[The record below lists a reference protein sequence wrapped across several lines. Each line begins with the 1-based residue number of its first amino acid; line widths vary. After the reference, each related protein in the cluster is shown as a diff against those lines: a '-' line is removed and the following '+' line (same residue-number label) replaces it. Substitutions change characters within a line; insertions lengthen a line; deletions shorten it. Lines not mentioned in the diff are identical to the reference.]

1 MAATDYTDSTSDAG
15 TGDNEDSE
23 DTSSDENS
31 YEDSDTSG
39 TDNQSSNNRVKNYS
53 ILKSFERLYRLANEM
68 GNIIEPII
76 MEKPIQN
83 KVLMQVKQNIIELK
97 SAVMRFLQFGMS
109 NSYPYNLYYYEVFM
123 SALTITVKMLEKNK
137 TFSND
142 VKKKINKI
150 KEGLTK

>member
-1 MAATDYTDSTSDAG
+1 MATDYTDDADSGSDTG
-15 TGDNEDSE
+15 GDNTSE
-23 DTSSDENS
+23 DTSDDTTSDNS
-31 YEDSDTSG
+31 SMGE
-39 TDNQSSNNRVKNYS
+39 TDNQSVNNRVKNYS

-68 GNIIEPII
+68 GNTIEPII

-83 KVLMQVKQNIIELK
+83 KVLMQVKENIIELK
-97 SAVMRFLQFGMS
+97 NAIMRFIQFGVR
-109 NSYPYNLYYYEVFM
+109 NSYSYNLYYYETFL

-137 TFSND
+137 LFSDD